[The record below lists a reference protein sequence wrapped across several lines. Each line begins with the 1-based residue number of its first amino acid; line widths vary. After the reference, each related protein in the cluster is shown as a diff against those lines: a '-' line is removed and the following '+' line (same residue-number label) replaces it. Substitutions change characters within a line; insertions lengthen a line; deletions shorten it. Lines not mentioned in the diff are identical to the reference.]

1 MTKTTSLSE
10 KLVLE
15 YQKKKKQKL
24 FAEANKS
31 EAEIPMLQ
39 IDGVL
44 MNPEESLHYL
54 KLRLEAYERAKREQ
68 QDVKLICPTCGYSSL

>member
-15 YQKKKKQKL
+15 NQKKKKQKL

-54 KLRLEAYERAKREQ
+54 KLRLEAYERAKMEQ